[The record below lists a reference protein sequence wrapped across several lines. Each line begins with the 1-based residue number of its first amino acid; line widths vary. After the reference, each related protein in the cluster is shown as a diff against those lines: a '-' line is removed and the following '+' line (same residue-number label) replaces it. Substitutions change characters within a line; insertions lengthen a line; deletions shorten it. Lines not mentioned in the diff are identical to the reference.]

1 MQVALKEELFVE
13 LYDSRTVAAQLGI
26 PYRTLMYWV
35 ETGLVRPHTYSGR
48 RRTPVLFSDKDVKE
62 IGRLAQLRRYLRGQS
77 LRDVLNTL
85 RAMGHN
91 PLSQGDFLVLENRK
105 GQRNVIKIMQN
116 NEAIQLLHAQPDYQL
131 RLIPLTGDEV
141 QEAISAGRQ
150 EVLFSTRDDAP
161 PQRRGSSEA
170 AGEADALWSLEDGEG
185 GLG

>member
-1 MQVALKEELFVE
+1 VE
-13 LYDSRTVAAQLGI
+13 LYDSRTVAAQLNI

-35 ETGLVRPHTYSGR
+35 ETGLIRPHTYSGR
-48 RRTPVLFSDKDVKE
+48 RRTPVRFSDKDVKE

-85 RAMGHN
+85 REMGHN

-105 GQRNVIKIMQN
+105 GQRNVIKIMHN
-116 NEAIQLLHAQPDYQL
+116 NEAIELLHAQPTGQL

-150 EVLFSTRDDAP
+150 EVLFSTRE
-161 PQRRGSSEA
+161 SEA
-170 AGEADALWSLEDGEG
+170 PRLALPRPDEREQAG
-185 GLG
+185 

>member
-1 MQVALKEELFVE
+1 ME

-48 RRTPVLFSDKDVKE
+48 RRTPVWFSDKDVKDV
-62 IGRLAQLRRYLRGQS
+62 GRFAQLRRYLRGQS

-116 NEAIQLLHAQPDYQL
+116 NEAIQLLHAQPDHQL

-141 QEAISAGRQ
+141 QEAISAGHQ
-150 EVLFSTRDDAP
+150 EVLFSTRYSEP
-161 PQRRGSSEA
+161 LPRREHSDETG
-170 AGEADALWSLEDGEG
+170 
-185 GLG
+185 

>member
-1 MQVALKEELFVE
+1 MQVALKEEAFVDF
-13 LYDSRTVAAQLGI
+13 YNSRTVAAQLGI

-35 ETGLVRPHTYSGR
+35 ETGLVHPHAYSGR
-48 RRTPVLFSDKDVKE
+48 RRTPVLFSAKDVKE
-62 IGRLAQLRRYLRGQS
+62 IGRLVQLRKFLRGQS

-116 NEAIQLLHAQPDYQL
+116 NEAIQLLHTQPDHQL

-141 QEAISAGRQ
+141 QEAISAGHQ
-150 EVLFSTRDDAP
+150 ELLFSTRDTEPSPRPAQPRVVDEVA
-161 PQRRGSSEA
+161 GS
-170 AGEADALWSLEDGEG
+170 
-185 GLG
+185 